1 MTFGEGSQ
9 YFRYPVVYFLGGKGM
24 RVLIYWL
31 FAILGL
37 VLALTFYFE
46 NRATTYITSDGA
58 CQALTPKDD
67 CY

>member
-1 MTFGEGSQ
+1 
-9 YFRYPVVYFLGGKGM
+9 M
-24 RVLIYWL
+24 RDLIYWL